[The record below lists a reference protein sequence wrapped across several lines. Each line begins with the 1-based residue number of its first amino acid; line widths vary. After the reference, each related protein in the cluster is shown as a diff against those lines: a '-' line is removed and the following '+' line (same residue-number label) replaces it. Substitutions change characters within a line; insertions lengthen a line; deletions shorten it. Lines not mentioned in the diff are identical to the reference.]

1 MAIEK
6 HEDVE
11 SGYLHEPFIQPE
23 DAAAACKENGSDK
36 SVKNGSIGM
45 VLLSTLVAVCGSF
58 TFGTCVGYSA
68 PTQAAIRADLNLSLA
83 EFSMFGS
90 LVTIGAMLGAITSGR
105 ITDFIGRKGAM
116 RISTGF
122 CITGWIAVFFSKGS
136 YSLDFGR
143 FFTGY
148 GIGVISYVL
157 LIVTGGSVSF
167 LLGSVINWR
176 ELALAGLVP
185 CICLLV
191 GLCFIPES
199 PRWLAKVGREKEFQL
214 ALSRLR
220 GKDADISDEA
230 AEILDYIETLQS
242 LPKTKLLDL
251 FQSKYVHSV
260 VIGVGLMACQQ
271 SVGINGIGFYTAEIF
286 VAAGLS
292 SGKAGTI
299 AYACIQIPFTL
310 LGAILMDKSGR
321 RPLVMDQSLLP
332 EWVPIL
338 AFAGVLIYIAAFSI
352 GLGSVP
358 WVIMSEIFPIHLK
371 GTAGSLVVLVA
382 WLGAWVVSYTFNFL
396 MSWSSPGTLFLYAG
410 CSLLT
415 ILFVAK
421 LVPETKGKTL
431 EEIQACIIRTMLGMS
446 SFSTQFVQSPNL
458 PPRFHHHVQWNFSQD
473 VSKVPR
479 THVVCSITKSQLGY
493 DKTLASRFHYAAR
506 FSVSRQSETKSIAY
520 RRMTCTNA
528 KENLFKKMAIEQHKD
543 VESGYLQEPFIQPEE
558 VACKEVGS
566 DKSVENGSIGMV
578 LLSTLVAVCGSFT
591 FGNCVGYSSPTQA
604 AIREDLS
611 LSLAEFSMFGSL
623 VTIGAMLGAITSGRI
638 TDFIGRKGAMRI
650 STGFCITGWLAVFFS
665 KGSYSLDLGRFF
677 TGYGIGLISYV
688 VPVYI
693 AEIAPKNLRGG
704 LATTNQLLIV
714 TGASVS
720 FLLGSVIHWRKLALA
735 GLVPCICLLI
745 GLCFIPE
752 SPRWLAKVGREKEF
766 QLALRRLRGK
776 DVDISDEAAE
786 ILDSIETL
794 RSLPK
799 IKLLDL
805 FQSKH
810 VRSVVI
816 GVGLMV
822 CQQFVGIN
830 GIGFYTAETFIAAGL
845 SSGKAGTIAYACLQV
860 PFTVLGAI
868 LMDKSGRRPL
878 MMVNLLASFRNWDI
892 LRLLYCRYCFL
903 SQGKSLDQSLMLEC
917 APIFAVAGVLIYIA
931 AYSIGVGP
939 VPWVIMSE
947 IFPIHVKGIAGS
959 LVVLANWLGAWIV
972 SYTFNSLMS
981 WSSPGTL
988 FLYAGSSLLT
998 ILFVTKLV
1006 PETKGKTLEEI
1017 QAWISP

>member
-1 MAIEK
+1 
-6 HEDVE
+6 
-11 SGYLHEPFIQPE
+11 
-23 DAAAACKENGSDK
+23 
-36 SVKNGSIGM
+36 
-45 VLLSTLVAVCGSF
+45 
-58 TFGTCVGYSA
+58 
-68 PTQAAIRADLNLSLA
+68 
-83 EFSMFGS
+83 
-90 LVTIGAMLGAITSGR
+90 
-105 ITDFIGRKGAM
+105 
-116 RISTGF
+116 
-122 CITGWIAVFFSKGS
+122 
-136 YSLDFGR
+136 
-143 FFTGY
+143 
-148 GIGVISYVL
+148 
-157 LIVTGGSVSF
+157 
-167 LLGSVINWR
+167 
-176 ELALAGLVP
+176 
-185 CICLLV
+185 
-191 GLCFIPES
+191 
-199 PRWLAKVGREKEFQL
+199 
-214 ALSRLR
+214 
-220 GKDADISDEA
+220 
-230 AEILDYIETLQS
+230 
-242 LPKTKLLDL
+242 
-251 FQSKYVHSV
+251 
-260 VIGVGLMACQQ
+260 
-271 SVGINGIGFYTAEIF
+271 
-286 VAAGLS
+286 
-292 SGKAGTI
+292 
-299 AYACIQIPFTL
+299 
-310 LGAILMDKSGR
+310 
-321 RPLVMDQSLLP
+321 
-332 EWVPIL
+332 
-338 AFAGVLIYIAAFSI
+338 
-352 GLGSVP
+352 
-358 WVIMSEIFPIHLK
+358 
-371 GTAGSLVVLVA
+371 
-382 WLGAWVVSYTFNFL
+382 
-396 MSWSSPGTLFLYAG
+396 
-410 CSLLT
+410 
-415 ILFVAK
+415 
-421 LVPETKGKTL
+421 
-431 EEIQACIIRTMLGMS
+431 
-446 SFSTQFVQSPNL
+446 
-458 PPRFHHHVQWNFSQD
+458 
-473 VSKVPR
+473 
-479 THVVCSITKSQLGY
+479 
-493 DKTLASRFHYAAR
+493 
-506 FSVSRQSETKSIAY
+506 
-520 RRMTCTNA
+520 
-528 KENLFKKMAIEQHKD
+528 MAIEQHKD

-878 MMVNLLASFRNWDI
+878 MMVSATGTFLG
-892 LRLLYCRYCFL
+892 CFIAAIAFFL
-903 SQGKSLDQSLMLEC
+903 KDQSLMLEC